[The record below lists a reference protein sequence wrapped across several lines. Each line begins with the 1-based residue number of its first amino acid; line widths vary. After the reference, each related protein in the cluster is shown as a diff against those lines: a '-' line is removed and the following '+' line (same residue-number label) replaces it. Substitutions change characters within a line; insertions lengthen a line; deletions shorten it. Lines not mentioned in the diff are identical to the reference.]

1 MIRMELSSARKL
13 SVWIPRHSSLEQ
25 QSLPMSIS
33 DSKWILQARYALLL
47 IASPSFKVDTGKT
60 FQLYF
65 TTLQSLGPAFPLDY
79 MPPTEPLPASESGP
93 VLQSSPIKR
102 QASTVFSMNPSPKKK
117 PILRTASMGLLSIL
131 PLTPLGSMSLTSA
144 ATSPAASIQED
155 MEVWLLCSLQLLPPL
170 LPPISSIISTLLCY
184 FSFTS
189 QYSNP
194 YFTHSL
200 LF

>member
-1 MIRMELSSARKL
+1 LQKIGPDLRSCPDPQHLYRNALGLTVVDRKSFCFRDDIGCYDKDGVVISTETLSMDSSAFQPGTAVIADVNL
-13 SVWIPRHSSLEQ
+13 
-25 QSLPMSIS
+25 
-33 DSKWILQARYALLL
+33 RY
-47 IASPSFKVDTGKT
+47 FKVDTGKT

-155 MEVWLLCSLQLLPPL
+155 MEV
-170 LPPISSIISTLLCY
+170 
-184 FSFTS
+184 
-189 QYSNP
+189 
-194 YFTHSL
+194 
-200 LF
+200 